1 MMKKLNRRDYFLSVL
16 LLVAAAYVLHSLL
29 TSTDYYSSLS
39 LTGML
44 TIKLVFGLVIYLL
57 MTPVI
62 IARMEDAGMRIVYVI
77 IFWLSYFA
85 NVEVA
90 MLVKQFMELNA
101 MAEKLHLVLSVPI
114 GCGALALLL
123 YLFFKPSS
131 NPRRQVN

>member
-29 TSTDYYSSLS
+29 TSTDYYSSLP

-85 NVEVA
+85 NVEVV
-90 MLVKQFMELNA
+90 MLVKQFVELNA

-114 GCGALALLL
+114 GGGALVLLL

>member
-1 MMKKLNRRDYFLSVL
+1 ML
-16 LLVAAAYVLHSLL
+16 LLIAAAYVLHRLL
-29 TSTDYYSSLS
+29 ITADYYASLS
-39 LTGML
+39 LTGVL

-85 NVEVA
+85 NVEVV

>member
-85 NVEVA
+85 NVEVV